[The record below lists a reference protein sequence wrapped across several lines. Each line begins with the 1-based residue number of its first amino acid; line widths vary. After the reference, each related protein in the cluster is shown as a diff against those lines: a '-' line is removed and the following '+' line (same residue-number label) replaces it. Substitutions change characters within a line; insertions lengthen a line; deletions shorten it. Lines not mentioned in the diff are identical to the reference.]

1 MTLTTLSSKDFRSLF
16 KWAFKR
22 NRTIT
27 ILYSIFLAL
36 GPILDMYVIASQSAR
51 YNTEVFDYATEY
63 YDSLSQDICV
73 VTFVCYA
80 ILTALFVLISAIK
93 TFSFLHNKRSVDM
106 FGALPT
112 NRTTL
117 FVSHLCAGV
126 TAISIPYIIASIIVI
141 GITARTS
148 ICFSI
153 ALTSI
158 LSTILMIIASYI
170 FTALMAYCCG
180 TMVDTIISTLGI
192 NGIWVATVVMAFGFT
207 ESIIPGAT
215 LTSVYT
221 SPIISAFA
229 PYAFGVM
236 GIFAFTEGSGILY
249 SYEEGYDLTFFLSST
264 IWSVIYIVGFFILTL
279 FVANKRKAESSQN
292 GFAVKW
298 LPNVIKAGVSVIV
311 GAFIGFIFAENSSS
325 GFGNMYIYT
334 FWYAIMSFVAF
345 AVLHVIFAR
354 GKGKI
359 LQSLIVYVATT
370 VVSISLIFGLCY
382 GLGID
387 TYVPSPE
394 SIKAVTID
402 GYTLKE
408 PENIKLATEIHQV
421 IADGIRNENE
431 YPYYFGSSINNIYD
445 SFSHSSYIY
454 TEEYGDVEVIQE
466 DENGLTYEDYDRM
479 YPYVDPFSFN
489 FTYDRKVGFDAE
501 RSYYISSSDARYGYY
516 DIEKLNSLVQ
526 QLVSSEE
533 YKKYHNGIL
542 FNEELRERETITTT
556 SIGHY
561 NLSKADNDY
570 YTVGSTFMNT
580 NDSFINGLYE
590 VLKKDILADKEYIP
604 NYYYSGSF
612 TDILGDSYYIIQIE
626 VVTHENPK
634 YPTYD
639 SHNFYVKETYTNTL
653 NYLNENFITILPS
666 YDLSNYNSSSY
677 YGDFYS
683 FTDTGNYY
691 FLESIVKSNCGSW
704 ASVICNSN
712 DIDYDEWAEDNYND
726 YEDALVTKCNELYI
740 QMQEKHGYGEGS
752 GGLMY
757 EYAYYI
763 PTEEE
768 AEDLV
773 KQLMTYA
780 VEYIEKSV
788 GISSDT
794 DKTDTDK
801 SSDSDT
807 STDSNSKSSDT
818 DVESKSTNTN
828 TESKTS
834 DIDKASNV

>member
-36 GPILDMYVIASQSAR
+36 GPILDMYVIASETAY
-51 YNTEVFDYATEY
+51 YNSVAYTSSSITKVDYINEF
-63 YDSLSQDICV
+63 SQEICV

-80 ILTALFVLISAIK
+80 FLTALFVLISAIK

-106 FGALPT
+106 YGALPT

-126 TAISIPYIIASIIVI
+126 TAISAPYIIAAIIVL
-141 GITARTS
+141 GITARTGV
-148 ICFSI
+148 CFSI
-153 ALTSI
+153 GLTSI
-158 LSTILMIIASYI
+158 LSTILMIIASFI

-180 TMVDTIISTLGI
+180 TMVDTLITTLGI
-192 NGIWVATVVMAFGFT
+192 NGIWIAAVVMAFGFT
-207 ESIIPGAT
+207 EVLIPGT
-215 LTSVYT
+215 MLTSVYS
-221 SPIISAFA
+221 SPIITAFA
-229 PYAFGVM
+229 PYGFGVM
-236 GIFAFTEGSGILY
+236 GIFSFSEGTGVLY
-249 SYEEGYDLTFFLSST
+249 GSEYGYYDLTFFLSST

-311 GAFIGFIFAENSSS
+311 GALIGFLFAESSS
-325 GFGNMYIYT
+325 AGFGNMYIYA

-387 TYVPSPE
+387 TYVPAPE
-394 SIKAVTID
+394 TIKAVSID
-402 GYTLKE
+402 GQTLKE
-408 PENIKLATEIHQV
+408 PENIKLVTEIHQV

-431 YPYYFGSSINNIYD
+431 YPYYFGYSSNYNYD
-445 SFSHSSYIY
+445 SSYIY
-454 TEEYGDVEVIQE
+454 TEEYGDIETAQV
-466 DENGLTYEDYDRM
+466 DEKGLTYEDYERM
-479 YPYVDPFSFN
+479 YPYINPFFFN
-489 FTYDRKVGFDAE
+489 ITYDRKVGFNTE
-501 RSYYISSSDARYGYY
+501 RMYYIDSSDARYEYY
-516 DIEKLNSLVQ
+516 DCEKLNSLIQ

-533 YKKYHNGIL
+533 YKKCRAEIL
-542 FNEELRERETITTT
+542 FNEEMRERETITTA

-590 VLKKDILADKEYIP
+590 VLKKDILADKEYVP
-604 NYYYSGSF
+604 NYYSGSF
-612 TDILGDSYYIIQIE
+612 TDIFGDSYYIIQIE

-634 YPTYD
+634 KPGYD
-639 SHNFYVKETYTNTL
+639 FHNFYVKESYTNTL
-653 NYLNENFITILPS
+653 DYLNQNFITILPS

-712 DIDYDEWAEDNYND
+712 DIDYDEWVEDNYND

-752 GGLMY
+752 GGLLY

-794 DKTDTDK
+794 DKTDTDN

-807 STDSNSKSSDT
+807 AADSNNNSSDT
-818 DVESKSTNTN
+818 DVESKSTDTN

-834 DIDKASNV
+834 DIDNASNV